1 MTNRDPHI
9 QKLQAFSEAVRQ
21 NFDHQVNTHVTEIQA
36 RTDTFRSRFM
46 QRTLTATTQP
56 AQETLST
63 ETSPELPLAPP
74 SPKTNAAAPC
84 SETGNIH
91 SSNLKARALRWR
103 PQSRLTLNIPDLPE
117 PPAKEIGDSRNIFKI
132 DTSQHLPRKAPVAR
146 RGFSFWRLFD
156 TSSHFDDKQE
166 S

>member
-21 NFDHQVNTHVTEIQA
+21 NFDHQINTHVTEIQL

-46 QRTLTATTQP
+46 QRTMAEIAQP
-56 AQETLST
+56 APETLT
-63 ETSPELPLAPP
+63 PEKSPELLLTSP
-74 SPKTNAAAPC
+74 SPKANTATPC